1 MKSGSIK
8 KNTIHTGACWL
19 STLCT
24 HTKKYSTTETQQKI
38 DIKFKYPNSFYSRN
52 GKNKILP
59 SIFIQ
64 LTENSGKHFQLQ
76 YELADLVSMRTLI
89 NRESRKGPEFYSS
102 KDDILPIATAENVM
116 YEYSKAKIEKDIG

>member
-1 MKSGSIK
+1 MTNDNYFPDNLENYKLVDK
-8 KNTIHTGACWL
+8 
-19 STLCT
+19 
-24 HTKKYSTTETQQKI
+24 TQQI

-64 LTENSGKHFQLQ
+64 LTENNGKHFQLQ
-76 YELADLVSMRTLI
+76 YELIDLVNMRTLI
-89 NRESRKGPEFYSS
+89 NRESRKGPEFYSM